1 MVKGLEGKTY
11 KEQLRSV
18 GLFSVEKRR
27 LRGALITVFLE
38 RGSRR
43 KDADLLSNDQSQD
56 TRKWNESASG
66 EVQIGH

>member
-27 LRGALITVFLE
+27 LRVALITVFLE